1 MKQVTPR
8 TKTIDHIREAV
19 WRVTYTNIS
28 PTMKAELIGYDEEKA
43 WFVVKEHS
51 EHTKYNECAGQSF
64 YVPTYM
70 AICFNYQED

>member
-1 MKQVTPR
+1 VKKVTPR
-8 TKTIDHIREAV
+8 TKTINHIREAV
-19 WRVTYTNIS
+19 GRVTYTNIS

-43 WFVVKEHS
+43 WFIVKEHS

-70 AICFNYQED
+70 AICFNYQEE

>member
-1 MKQVTPR
+1 VKKVTPR

-19 WRVTYTNIS
+19 GRVTYTNIS
-28 PTMKAELIGYDEEKA
+28 PTMKAELVGYDEEKA

-51 EHTKYNECAGQSF
+51 EHIKYNECAGQSF

-70 AICFNYQED
+70 AICFNYQEE